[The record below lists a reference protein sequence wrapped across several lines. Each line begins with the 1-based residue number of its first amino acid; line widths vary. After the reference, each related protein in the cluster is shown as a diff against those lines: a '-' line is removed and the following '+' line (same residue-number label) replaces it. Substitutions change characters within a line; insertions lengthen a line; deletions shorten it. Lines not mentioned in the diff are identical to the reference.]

1 MRGRERGGKEG
12 GEVEKKRE
20 GGGKEGGEVNSSH
33 MHPPVPGPWQAGE
46 K

>member
-1 MRGRERGGKEG
+1 M
-12 GEVEKKRE
+12 GEVREEEKWEWEARSE
-20 GGGKEGGEVNSSH
+20 RGGEVNSGH

>member
-1 MRGRERGGKEG
+1 MRGLKRRVRSWEEIE
-12 GEVEKKRE
+12 GEVGGRGE
-20 GGGKEGGEVNSSH
+20 GVENSSH